1 MAKEKTIM
9 AFALNQTGIIIVRN
23 MSSTDQRQQNR
34 TMRKIAGITVM
45 EKRNVAVTTVTVTG
59 NRSDENKEKQ
69 RP

>member
-1 MAKEKTIM
+1 M

-23 MSSTDQRQQNR
+23 MSSTDRLGQNR

-45 EKRNVAVTTVTVTG
+45 EKRTMAITTVTVTG
-59 NRSDENKEKQ
+59 NRPDENKEKQ

>member
-23 MSSTDQRQQNR
+23 MSSTDRQQQNQ
-34 TMRKIAGITVM
+34 TTRKITGITVM
-45 EKRNVAVTTVTVTG
+45 GKRAMAITTLTITG

>member
-1 MAKEKTIM
+1 M

-23 MSSTDQRQQNR
+23 MSSTDRRQQNR
-34 TMRKIAGITVM
+34 TMRTITVM
-45 EKRNVAVTTVTVTG
+45 GKRAMAIKTVTVTG

>member
-1 MAKEKTIM
+1 M

-23 MSSTDQRQQNR
+23 MSSTDWRRRNR

-45 EKRNVAVTTVTVTG
+45 GKRAMAIKTMTVTG

>member
-1 MAKEKTIM
+1 M

-23 MSSTDQRQQNR
+23 MSSTDQRQQNW

-45 EKRNVAVTTVTVTG
+45 EKRTVAVMTLTVTG

>member
-1 MAKEKTIM
+1 M

-23 MSSTDQRQQNR
+23 MSSTDRRQQNR
-34 TMRKIAGITVM
+34 TTRKIAGITVM
-45 EKRNVAVTTVTVTG
+45 GKRTMAIATVTVTG

>member
-23 MSSTDQRQQNR
+23 MSSTDRLGQNR
-34 TMRKIAGITVM
+34 TMRKIAGITIM
-45 EKRNVAVTTVTVTG
+45 AKTAMAITTVTVTG